1 MSSKLS
7 IRQRLWFSSLL
18 LLAALAAI
26 LTFYV
31 LPEIQKGELQNFKK
45 SASAIITASSV
56 NLGAGLYFRQP
67 SFLHKVMVPLEN
79 NLDVSFIYIADTENE
94 RQYGFRDEDF
104 RPQIKELNLSGS
116 NQLSL
121 NQLYLI
127 KQNIFFNNRIQ
138 GKLIVG
144 FSLKRLLSRGKYLRY
159 RFFLAMAV
167 LALFIVL
174 LTVWISNSISKPLRT
189 ILNVIQN
196 PNLRQA
202 DLDVEGETALFGE
215 VALIGEALQQKARE
229 LNERLNDLRKSKQS
243 MEALF
248 RLSPIPILITDPL
261 GQIEEANESAVS
273 FFDLESEKLK
283 ECNLETFFEARDFE
297 NLFRKE
303 GAGTAAL
310 SGYVTGIQTPSGK
323 KKIAEIN
330 LSVVCDDFNTTK
342 NYIIALIDITEKM
355 QIQQEI
361 LQNQTQLHQMNREL
375 VQKTAELET
384 AVDKN
389 KKNAKK
395 LAKLIEISQ
404 EIVRCTDTQRVFDIL
419 LTDSRELLE
428 AESCLLFLWDPDK
441 KHLLPAKSFPDG
453 IHRKIAPIKADKGVI
468 GRTFFENQSYFLN
481 SDSLIAADYEELGL
495 EPNEDVFLIAVPI
508 SEKDYKFGVAA
519 FLHRDKKQFYLED
532 LHLITTLS
540 HQAAITLDKLYL
552 LQALRNEAQRLEQA
566 YADLKKSQ
574 QQVVQLQKME
584 SLGTLVGGIAHDFNN
599 ILGIIIPNVDLILM
613 RAHENQ
619 EISRRAVIIQE
630 AASRAADLTRQL
642 LMFSRNQDVKLEPIS
657 PNPLMMRL
665 ASMFRRTLGKHIEVV
680 TELDPAIPY
689 IKADETRLTQVLI
702 NLAVNS
708 RDAMLKGG
716 VLTLRSSVKLYAPDK
731 TQGAKQRK
739 YVCLSVSDTGEGIP
753 TEHLSNI
760 FDPFFT
766 TKVMGK
772 GTGLGLSVVYGIIK
786 SHNGYI
792 EVESEPGRGTT
803 VNMYFEP
810 AKEIPAKV
818 ASEEMEVYPAG
829 HETILVIDDEEMI
842 RESLSDI
849 LQSLGYEVLMADS
862 GKEALRLLKEKKAVH
877 LAIVDFA
884 MPQMNGIETIKLIRG
899 INPKIKILL
908 SSGHADR
915 DRIMEEKIPIDG
927 FLAKPYHITD
937 LARKIKSVLKNS
949 IFSTN

>member
-1 MSSKLS
+1 MASKFS
-7 IRQRLWFSSLL
+7 IRQRLWFSSGLIFIVL
-18 LLAALAAI
+18 SAI
-26 LTFYV
+26 LLFFV
-31 LPEIQKGELQNFKK
+31 FPEIQKSQLRNFKK
-45 SASAIITASSV
+45 NASVLIAASSV

-79 NLDVSFIYIADTENE
+79 NLDVSFIYISDAEKQ
-94 RQYGFRDEDF
+94 RAYGFRDENF
-104 RPQIKELNLSGS
+104 RPQIRKLQVSRF
-116 NQLSL
+116 NQFQLG
-121 NQLYLI
+121 QLYLI
-127 KQNIFFNNRIQ
+127 KQNIFFNDRIQ
-138 GKLIVG
+138 GKLVAG
-144 FSLKRLLSRGKYLRY
+144 FSLKRLQAGAKYLRY
-159 RFFLAMAV
+159 RFFLAIA
-167 LALFIVL
+167 ALGLFLVF
-174 LTVWISNSISKPLRT
+174 LTAWIANSISKPLRT
-189 ILNVIQN
+189 ILNAIQN

-202 DLDVEGETALFGE
+202 NLELEMGNALFGE
-215 VALIGEALQQKARE
+215 VALIGEALRQKARE
-229 LNERLNDLRKSKQS
+229 LNDRLNDLQKSKQS

-248 RLSPIPILITDPL
+248 RLSPIPILITDAL
-261 GQIEEANESAVS
+261 GQIEEANESAVG
-273 FFDLESEKLK
+273 FFDLESQKLK
-283 ECNLETFFEARDFE
+283 ECNLEAFFEAKDFE

-303 GAGTAAL
+303 STGTAL
-310 SGYVTGIQTPSGK
+310 SGYVTGIQTPAGK

-330 LSVVCDDFNTTK
+330 LSVVRDDFDVTK

-384 AVDKN
+384 AIDKN

-404 EIVRCTDTQRVFDIL
+404 EIVRCTDTQLVFNIL

-428 AESCLLFLWDPDK
+428 AESCLLFLWDPNK
-441 KHLLPAKSFPDG
+441 EYLLPAKSYPEEFY
-453 IHRKIAPIKADKGVI
+453 KNIAPIKAGEGVI

-481 SDSLIAADYEELGL
+481 SDSLTAADYRELGL
-495 EPNEDVFLIAVPI
+495 SPDEKVFLIAVPI

-519 FLHRDKKQFYLED
+519 FLHRDDKQFYLED

-552 LQALRNEAQRLEQA
+552 LQALRKEAERLEQA

-613 RAHENQ
+613 RAHENK

-657 PNPLMMRL
+657 PNQLMMRL

-708 RDAMLKGG
+708 RDAMPKGG
-716 VLTLRSSVKLYAPDK
+716 VLTLRSATKLYTPDK
-731 TQGAKQRK
+731 TRNARK
-739 YVCLSVSDTGEGIP
+739 RKFVCLSVSDTGEGIP

-766 TKVMGK
+766 TKMMGK

-810 AKEIPAKV
+810 AKEIPARI
-818 ASEEMEVYPAG
+818 APEEIEVYPAG
-829 HETILVIDDEEMI
+829 HETVLVIDDEEMI

-849 LQSLGYEVLMADS
+849 LHSLGYEVLIAES
-862 GKEALRLLKEKKAVH
+862 GEKGLQIVREKKAIH

-884 MPQMNGIETIKLIRG
+884 MPQMNGIETIKKMRG
-899 INPKIKILL
+899 INPKIRILL

-915 DRIMEEKIPIDG
+915 DKIMEEKIPIDG